1 MVENPLEEQARRY
14 AKRAVLADREHRYEE
29 ALIYYKKAVD
39 LINKLVQLYPETT
52 FAPLYRVLAEKY
64 SKRIKELEKR
74 VTETIVQKT
83 EDNVFN
89 VNILYPNMKERRAIT
104 FRDVVG
110 LDDVKALL
118 KRIVIYPVRNP
129 KLYPLGWPKGILFYG
144 PPGCGKTYLV
154 LALAN
159 EANAVLISATA
170 ADIIDKYLGDAEK
183 NVKKLFSTARNLAKK
198 GLPVI
203 LFIDEV
209 DSLLRVFDAEV
220 GGESR
225 VRSQFLTEMDGIL
238 NKLEDRL
245 PLFIIGTTNKP
256 WLLDHGFIRR
266 FQKRIYIPP
275 PDRKTRR
282 KLFEYYINKLKTIYI
297 LDKSVDLDKLAE
309 LTKGYSS
316 FDISQIVME
325 VQNNVAEEVIEKYG
339 SLDKVKDRPITM
351 EDFIRVIR
359 SVKPSIDPKH
369 LRLMEEW
376 SKSHMSI

>member
-1 MVENPLEEQARRY
+1 M
-14 AKRAVLADREHRYEE
+14 
-29 ALIYYKKAVD
+29 
-39 LINKLVQLYPETT
+39 
-52 FAPLYRVLAEKY
+52 
-64 SKRIKELEKR
+64 
-74 VTETIVQKT
+74 
-83 EDNVFN
+83 
-89 VNILYPNMKERRAIT
+89 
-104 FRDVVG
+104 
-110 LDDVKALL
+110 
-118 KRIVIYPVRNP
+118 
-129 KLYPLGWPKGILFYG
+129 
-144 PPGCGKTYLV
+144 
-154 LALAN
+154 
-159 EANAVLISATA
+159 
-170 ADIIDKYLGDAEK
+170 
-183 NVKKLFSTARNLAKK
+183 KKLFSTARNLAKK

-238 NKLEDRL
+238 NKLEDKL

-282 KLFEYYINKLKTIYI
+282 KLFEYYINKLRTIYI

-376 SKSHMSI
+376 SKLHMSI